1 MLPLKM
7 GFALAVLQPLN
18 KQRMRFFM
26 VSKFRWTVLTTVSF
40 TLVLCLSAVSFS
52 QVQPIQ
58 SAEQFNQT
66 GTSLLR
72 EGAAVEALEAWQTA
86 SELYEVEGDTEGVKG
101 TRINQSLALQ
111 VLGLHARAC
120 LNLVDTLALPSNS
133 CLSGEE
139 TQSAS
144 LKSALSALNPSEVNR
159 IGLRL
164 LGETLRLLGSADS
177 AEAVLIFAQQEQ
189 WPQNS
194 SEDAK
199 ISLALGTVH
208 QLLAQE
214 AMQTLNRIGARD
226 IQLQTE
232 AIAQISSQTN
242 QAIEQYQL
250 ALTDSTAL
258 VTKTRLNL
266 IDLYVDFSSKLAG
279 LTDRERSALTS
290 VEDRLNLVVER
301 AYAELKPADF
311 DQLSAIES
319 IYARLNLAENL
330 LALAQT
336 APNNRTGLST
346 DLPMVKS
353 LVDKASSQ
361 AEAIGDSRALSF
373 ALGLNA
379 EVRKLEGAST
389 SDIATVYR
397 QALSLAQSVQ
407 ADDAAYRFAY
417 ELAQLDEAQGA
428 VDSARQEYQIAIT
441 SLAQVREDLIAVNSD
456 LRFNFREKIEPVY
469 RDFIRFVVANANPD
483 FAEAVA
489 VYESLQRAEIENFLR
504 CGRLLPASRTENLDA
519 VTFYLMNLGDRIEVV
534 TFESGNYYGYSVP
547 AGEISKAAENLTV
560 NIQSPSFLA
569 TPEEEF
575 LPYSQHLYNALLKPA
590 EESGILF
597 VSQRLNFVLDTP
609 FQSIPMGMMHDGRQ
623 YLAET
628 HTISNALR
636 LQRSEPTLSDKSRA
650 LFAGLIET
658 GPSADDPRVPD
669 SFGALPETEFE
680 AIAIQ
685 ETLRSKTLLDN
696 AFTIERFADEVAT
709 GNYQAVHVSTHG
721 QFSSVPEQ
729 TFLVAWDELIDIQ
742 DIARTFR
749 GAGNIDLLVLSACQT
764 AAGDERSVLGL
775 AGVAIQSG
783 ARSAIAS
790 LWLVDTIGSSVLMEQ
805 FYEGI
810 GKGFNQA
817 EALQQAQVTLLN
829 STSFSHPFYWAP
841 FVLVGG

>member
-1 MLPLKM
+1 MLSIIL
-7 GFALAVLQPLN
+7 F
-18 KQRMRFFM
+18 
-26 VSKFRWTVLTTVSF
+26 SKVRWIVLTTISF
-40 TLVLCLSAVSFS
+40 TLVLCLSTVSFS
-52 QVQPIQ
+52 QAQ
-58 SAEQFNQT
+58 SVRSADQLNQAA
-66 GTSLLR
+66 TSLLQQ
-72 EGAAVEALEAWQTA
+72 GAAAEALETWRSAT
-86 SELYEVEGDTEGVKG
+86 ELYEAEGNVEGVKG
-101 TRINQSLALQ
+101 SQINQALAMQ
-111 VLGLHARAC
+111 VIGLHARAC
-120 LNLVDTLALPSNS
+120 LTLVDVLELPSNV
-133 CLSGEE
+133 CLSGRERQE
-139 TQSAS
+139 SS
-144 LKSALSALNPSEVNR
+144 LNSVLLGLNSDEVNR

-164 LGETLRLLGSADS
+164 LGETLRLLGNASS
-177 AEAVLIFAQQEQ
+177 AETVLTFAQQGQ

-194 SEDAK
+194 YEEAR
-199 ISLALGTVH
+199 ISLALGAVH

-214 AMQTLNRIGARD
+214 SMQTLNRIGARD

-250 ALTDSTAL
+250 ALTDSAAL
-258 VTKTRLNL
+258 AIKTRLNL

-279 LTDRERSALTS
+279 LTDRERSALTPI
-290 VEDRLNLVVER
+290 EDRLNLVAER
-301 AYAELKPADF
+301 AYAELNPADF

-336 APNNRTGLST
+336 APNSRTGRST

-353 LVDKASSQ
+353 LVDKASAQ
-361 AEAIGDSRALSF
+361 AEVIGDSRALSF
-373 ALGLNA
+373 ALGLDA
-379 EVRKLEGAST
+379 EVERLEGAPA

-397 QALSLAQSVQ
+397 RALSLAQSVQ
-407 ADDAAYRFAY
+407 ANDAAYRFAY

-428 VDSARQEYQIAIT
+428 VDSARQEYQTAIA
-441 SLAQVREDLIAVNSD
+441 SLAQVREDLVAVNSD

-469 RDFIRFVVANANPD
+469 RDYIRFVVSDSTPD

-504 CGRLLPASRTENLDA
+504 CGRLSPASRTENLDA
-519 VTFYLMNLGDRIEVV
+519 VTFYFMNLGESIEVV
-534 TFESGNYYGYSVP
+534 ASGSGSYYGYSVP
-547 AGEISKAAENLTV
+547 ASGVLEVAENLAV
-560 NIQSPSFLA
+560 NIQSPTFLA

-575 LPYSQHLYNALLKPA
+575 LPYSQQLYDALLRPA
-590 EESGILF
+590 EDAGFLSN
-597 VSQRLNFVLDTP
+597 SQRLNFVLDAP

-636 LQRSEPTLSDKSRA
+636 LQRSEPTLSDRSRA
-650 LFAGLIET
+650 LFAGLIEV

-685 ETLRSKTLLDN
+685 DTLRSETLLDS
-696 AFTIERFADEVAT
+696 AFTAERFADEVAT
-709 GNYQAVHVSTHG
+709 GSYQTVHISTHG

-742 DIARTFR
+742 DMARTFQ

-805 FYEGI
+805 FYAGI
-810 GKGFNQA
+810 GQGLNQA
-817 EALQQAQVTLLN
+817 EALQQAQVTLLE

>member
-1 MLPLKM
+1 ML
-7 GFALAVLQPLN
+7 
-18 KQRMRFFM
+18 
-26 VSKFRWTVLTTVSF
+26 SKILFSKVRWIVLTIISF

-52 QVQPIQ
+52 QAQSVQ
-58 SAEQFNQT
+58 SADQLNQAA
-66 GTSLLR
+66 TSLLQQ
-72 EGAAVEALEAWQTA
+72 GAAAEALDTWRSAT
-86 SELYEVEGDTEGVKG
+86 ELYEAEGNVEGVKG
-101 TRINQSLALQ
+101 SQINQALAMQ
-111 VLGLHARAC
+111 VIGLHARAC
-120 LNLVDTLALPSNS
+120 LTLVDVLELPSNV
-133 CLSGEE
+133 CLSGRERQE
-139 TQSAS
+139 SS
-144 LKSALSALNPSEVNR
+144 LNSVLLGLNSDEVNR

-164 LGETLRLLGSADS
+164 LGETLRLLGNASS
-177 AEAVLIFAQQEQ
+177 AETVLTFAQQGQ

-194 SEDAK
+194 PEEAR

-232 AIAQISSQTN
+232 AIAQINSQTN

-258 VTKTRLNL
+258 ATKTRLNL
-266 IDLYVDFSSKLAG
+266 IDLYVDFSSKLVG
-279 LTDRERSALTS
+279 LTNRKKSALTS
-290 VEDRLNLVVER
+290 VEERLNLVAER
-301 AYAELKPADF
+301 AYTELKPADF

-330 LALAQT
+330 LALAQI
-336 APNNRTGLST
+336 APNSRTERST

-353 LVDKASSQ
+353 LVDRASAQ
-361 AEAIGDSRALSF
+361 AEMIGDSRALSF

-379 EVRKLEGAST
+379 EVKKRGGVPA

-407 ADDAAYRFAY
+407 ADDAAYQFAY
-417 ELAQLDEAQGA
+417 ELAQFDEAQGA
-428 VDSARQEYQIAIT
+428 VDSARQEYQMAIA

-469 RDFIRFVVANANPD
+469 RDYIRLVVANATPD

-504 CGRLLPASRTENLDA
+504 CGRLLPASRTEDLDA
-519 VTFYLMNLGDRIEVV
+519 VTFYLMNLGESVEVV
-534 TFESGNYYGYSVP
+534 TFHSGSYYGYSVP
-547 AGEISKAAENLTV
+547 ASEILKTAENLIANV
-560 NIQSPSFLA
+560 QSSSFLA

-575 LPYSQHLYNALLKPA
+575 LPYAQQMYNALLKPA
-590 EESGILF
+590 EEAGILF
-597 VSQRLNFVLDTP
+597 DSQRLNFVLDAP
-609 FQSIPMGMMHDGRQ
+609 FQSIPMGIIHDGSQ
-623 YLAET
+623 YLVET

-636 LQRSEPTLSDKSRA
+636 LQRSEPALSDRSRA
-650 LFAGLIET
+650 LFAGLIEV

-685 ETLRSKTLLDN
+685 DTLRSETLLDS
-696 AFTIERFADEVAT
+696 AFTAERFADEVAT
-709 GNYQAVHVSTHG
+709 GNYQTVHISTHG

-742 DIARTFR
+742 DMARTFQ

-810 GKGFNQA
+810 GQGLNQA